1 MKPVLTNAKFIV
13 LLLKVINKNTK
24 HKKKVCKY
32 HRLVQKKNMFVK
44 KKSFDNDLANKS
56 NITVCIQNLV
66 EKSTIGNR
74 IIEVTT
80 NVKKL

>member
-1 MKPVLTNAKFIV
+1 
-13 LLLKVINKNTK
+13 
-24 HKKKVCKY
+24 
-32 HRLVQKKNMFVK
+32 MFVK